1 MPPVSIRDRNVGRGW
16 QERDDSEID
25 SQVHAPGRVNIAHF
39 SCFSYQHYNRAL
51 RSFKAAALGWFVQF
65 AIRGELHRAQEA
77 DWELDENEYRAL
89 PYLKLRKKSA
99 KLVDLI
105 RKKHIVDEPA
115 LAGIGMT
122 LYDFPVLFT
131 FFGAGDCRS
140 YVREPTAVEMSRYV
154 TEMFEMFKDAGSESG
169 SAIPK
174 LSLSEIGTRVK
185 HMTRTQV
192 EDLVGC
198 KQNVSSSTR
207 RLLCVN
213 MAAPVAVLKAQF
225 LDILERSTKQKNE
238 ITVMIETW
246 LRYGVLPLMD
256 LRECT
261 ALEGTKAISV
271 SKQLKLIYDP
281 DPELARYNRE
291 GEELERGP
299 KTLNDTSKP
308 HVAKMLNFQ
317 SQPFCALAAAASS
330 ELNDALTFARD
341 RDQCSNPEAASEV
354 FRRWIPASYPYNL
367 TSFEL
372 AMEIHPDRAP
382 QLQEFV
388 KHLKMSGR
396 LTGSVADRIKN
407 APSDVGQSWITLREC
422 SEDDGIESHL
432 FEAEDDELD
441 PEDED
446 DDQLNE
452 EWFMTAISDEWD

>member
-1 MPPVSIRDRNVGRGW
+1 MPPVSMRDRNVGRGW
-16 QERDDSEID
+16 QERDDGEID
-25 SQVHAPGRVNIAHF
+25 SQIHSSGKVNIAHF

-65 AIRGELHRAQEA
+65 AIRGELHKAHEV
-77 DWELDENEYRAL
+77 DWALDENEYRAL
-89 PYLKLRKKSA
+89 PYLKLREKSA
-99 KLVDLI
+99 ELVDLI
-105 RKKHIVDEPA
+105 RKKHIVDESA

-140 YVREPTAVEMSRYV
+140 YVREPTAAEMSRYV

-169 SAIPK
+169 SAIPE

-192 EDLVGC
+192 EDLVGG
-198 KQNVSSSTR
+198 KQDVSSSTR

-246 LRYGVLPLMD
+246 LRYGVLPFID

-271 SKQLKLIYDP
+271 SKQLKLLY

-299 KTLNDTSKP
+299 KTLNDTTKP
-308 HVAKMLNFQ
+308 HAAKMLNFQ
-317 SQPFCALAAAASS
+317 SQPFCALSAAASS
-330 ELNDALTFARD
+330 ELNDAITFARD

-367 TSFEL
+367 TAVDL

-388 KHLKMSGR
+388 KHLKTNGQ
-396 LTGSVADRIKN
+396 LAGSVADRIRN
-407 APSDVGQSWITLREC
+407 GPSDVGKSWITLREC
-422 SEDDGIESHL
+422 LEDEGIDSL
-432 FEAEDDELD
+432 SEAEDDELD
-441 PEDED
+441 PENDE
-446 DDQLNE
+446 DDQLNKD
-452 EWFMTAISDEWD
+452 WFMTSISDEWD